1 MAIHLDQP
9 VAAPGANPQHVWR
22 VVTIVL
28 VLAIFAQAVFAG
40 AMLSGFDWARA
51 AHAANAVVVMGA
63 TIGAGLVAIMTLRRR
78 RNGLRLGLLLLGLAA
93 VVFMQFA
100 LGRMAAKGANLM
112 WAHVPLGVALV
123 GLAGQ
128 AVAGARRLGEDA

>member
-9 VAAPGANPQHVWR
+9 AAAPGAKPQHVWR
-22 VVTIVL
+22 VVTVVL

-40 AMLSGFDWARA
+40 AMLSGLEWAHA
-51 AHAANAVVVMGA
+51 AHAANAVVVTGA
-63 TIGAGLVAIMTLRRR
+63 TIGAGLVAIITLRRK

-93 VVFMQFA
+93 VVFLQFA

>member
-9 VAAPGANPQHVWR
+9 VASRESGPWWR

-28 VLAIFAQAVFAG
+28 VAAIFMQAVFAG

-51 AHAANAVVVMGA
+51 AHAANGGLVVVATAAAALGA
-63 TIGAGLVAIMTLRRR
+63 FVTLRRVP
-78 RNGLRLGLLLLGLAA
+78 NGWRFALVLLGLAVA
-93 VVFMQFA
+93 VFAQFA
-100 LGRMAAKGANLM
+100 LGRMAAKGENLM
-112 WAHVPLGVALV
+112 WVHVPLGVMLV

-128 AVAGARRLGEDA
+128 AVAGARKLGGER

>member
-9 VAAPGANPQHVWR
+9 AAAPGANPQQMWR

-40 AMLSGFDWARA
+40 AMLSGFEWARA

-63 TIGAGLVAIMTLRRR
+63 TVGAGLVAIITLRRK
-78 RNGLRLGLLLLGLAA
+78 RNGLKLGLLLLGLAA
-93 VVFMQFA
+93 VLFMQFA

-112 WAHVPLGVALV
+112 WAHVPLGVMLV

>member
-9 VAAPGANPQHVWR
+9 IAAPAPRSWWR
-22 VVTIVL
+22 IIAIVL
-28 VLAIFAQAVFAG
+28 VVAIFLQAVFAG

-51 AHAANAVVVMGA
+51 AHAANGVVVVAA
-63 TIGAGLVAIMTLRRR
+63 TFVAALAALVTLRRTPGGWR
-78 RNGLRLGLLLLGLAA
+78 FALLLFALAA
-93 VVFMQFA
+93 VAFVQFA

-112 WAHVPLGVALV
+112 WVHVPLGVMLV

-128 AVAGARRLGEDA
+128 VVAGARKLGEDK